1 MIISSAFGQMEAIDV
16 TAPSVEFDL
25 ASLVGRMVGSQRCKT
40 IYSRCAVSPDAIME
54 GIRKVAFAKSN
65 STLGAVTSMASICPK
80 ALLMIISSS

>member
-1 MIISSAFGQMEAIDV
+1 MLITVFFFIFQEDEMIISSAFGQMEAIDV

-54 GIRKVAFAKSN
+54 GIRKVAFAKKN
-65 STLGAVTSMASICPK
+65 
-80 ALLMIISSS
+80 